1 MIIIYVNCVRIVSK
15 DTSTSVNCLEK
26 YVLKEGIMIPTVRYL
41 GDSIEKVQTENGSV
55 MCEMHIVDY
64 CKVDIANL
72 EKNLNIYRR
81 NLSQYGNVRCP

>member
-1 MIIIYVNCVRIVSK
+1 MV
-15 DTSTSVNCLEK
+15 
-26 YVLKEGIMIPTVRYL
+26 PTVRYL